1 MTLILVQLDALSYSY
16 FGPQYTPFLHQF
28 AQDAASGRLQ
38 TMLAYDGINASIFT
52 GTWPSK
58 HGIWMRF
65 LRDSRHSPLR
75 FSPFRPLGAIVK
87 QKYLVDCRRQDSKS
101 NSLMIRGLR
110 RVFQSLNPRHPLFSG
125 GFAKIPLE
133 YAHHF
138 GYSIA
143 SETFLEYDF
152 YNGQKTIFGILREH
166 GLSSSYFFGEI
177 ESATSYFRAHSDV
190 EKHDLIIVHTLG
202 SLDQVSHKYG
212 PFDSTTLSFVR
223 YQDSLIAKFVQT
235 IYDVAGSPDD
245 LHFIFFSDHGMT
257 EVTRHVDISAFLK
270 ASLARK
276 RMVIF
281 VDSTMVRIWGNQ
293 KDLDYAREYLT
304 RLDCGKILTKGDLK
318 RLRIDFRDNR
328 YGDLIF
334 LARPGT
340 VFIPDYFHGF
350 ERVKGMHGYE
360 PGPVE
365 LDAVIIL
372 KGPSVPSVS
381 IDKARMVDIF
391 PTMLNIF
398 GLPIPDSNTGRSLLQ
413 RQKTSDGSGSRNGFG
428 GRK

>member
-1 MTLILVQLDALSYSY
+1 MTIILVQLDALAFSY
-16 FGPQYTPFLHQF
+16 FNPEYTPFLYQF
-28 AQDAASGRLQ
+28 AQDAASGRLE

-58 HGIWMRF
+58 HYIWMRF

-75 FSPFRPLGAIVK
+75 FSPFRPLSVIVK
-87 QKYLVDCRRQDSKS
+87 GKYLADFSRQDARH
-101 NSLMIRGLR
+101 NSFMIRGLR
-110 RVFQSLNPRHPLFSG
+110 RAFRTFNPRHPLFSG
-125 GFAKIPLE
+125 GFARIPLE

-138 GYSIA
+138 SYSITPG
-143 SETFLEYDF
+143 TFLKHDF

-166 GLSSSYFFGEI
+166 GLSSCYFIGEI
-177 ESATSYFRAHSDV
+177 ESATSYFRA
-190 EKHDLIIVHTLG
+190 EIDLEEYGLIFVHTLV
-202 SLDQVSHKYG
+202 SLDQISHKYG
-212 PFDSTTLSFVR
+212 PFDPTTLSFMR

-245 LHFIFFSDHGMT
+245 LHFLFFSDHGMA

-270 ASLARK
+270 ASLTRK
-276 RMVIF
+276 SMVIF

-304 RLDCGKILTKGDLK
+304 RLDCGKILTESDLE
-318 RLRIDFRDNR
+318 RLQIDFQDNR

-340 VFIPDYFHGF
+340 VFIPDYFHGS

-360 PGPVE
+360 SGPVE
-365 LDAVIIL
+365 LDGIIIL

-398 GLPIPDSNTGRSLLQ
+398 GLPIPNSSTGRSLL
-413 RQKTSDGSGSRNGFG
+413 
-428 GRK
+428 